1 MSSSRRNERR
11 KSTSQ
16 SPSAP
21 AEPAATPVMNQPR
34 RDVPAEF
41 IDLSTESFHN
51 EFPNLAKR
59 QPGTGQSSRPR
70 RSTQAKPDSGGE
82 DSDT

>member
-1 MSSSRRNERR
+1 
-11 KSTSQ
+11 
-16 SPSAP
+16 
-21 AEPAATPVMNQPR
+21 MNQPR

-59 QPGTGQSSRPR
+59 RPGTGQTSRPR
-70 RSTQAKPDSGGE
+70 REAPDKPDTGGKN
-82 DSDT
+82 DDT